1 MCMCWSKRKMA
12 GYVVVGTQWG
22 DEGKGKVVDL
32 LGKHVDMIVR
42 YQGGNNAGHT
52 VVVNGKKTVLHLLP
66 SGILN
71 KDALC
76 VIGPGVVLNPFVL
89 FEEVEA
95 LEKEGLQCDHLR
107 ISDRTQLLM
116 PYHVRLDELI
126 EARGGKYKVGTKKN
140 GIGPCYSDKYSRIG
154 IRVCDLQDW
163 NVFEEKLKSTL
174 EIKNAEIEKVYGG
187 EPFDYD
193 EMVAQF
199 KVIREKML
207 PMICDSVSLVNEAL
221 ENDKIVLFEG
231 AQANMLDINYG
242 TYPFVTSS
250 SPTSAGV
257 LEGAGVPP
265 QSLTR
270 IIGVAKA
277 YSTRVGEGPYIT
289 ELLGD
294 EGEALRQKG
303 FEFGATTGRPRRCG
317 WLDLPVVKQA
327 VRINGLTDIAMTKID
342 ILTGYDKIPVCVG
355 YELDGKQIDY
365 VPASLEVYGRCKPVW
380 KVFDGWTEDISQI
393 RNYEDLPENCRKYVE
408 FVEEYTKTSVS
419 LVSVSPEREG
429 NIIRKPLI

>member
-1 MCMCWSKRKMA
+1 MA

-32 LGKHVDMIVR
+32 LGKHVDMVVR

-95 LEKEGLQCDHLR
+95 LEKEGLHCDHLR

-126 EARGGKYKVGTKKN
+126 EARGGKYKVGTTKN

-187 EPFDYD
+187 EPFDYY

-199 KVIREKML
+199 KVLREKML

-221 ENDKIVLFEG
+221 ENDKVVLFEG

-270 IIGVAKA
+270 IIGIAKA
-277 YSTRVGEGPYIT
+277 YSTRVGEGPFVT

>member
-1 MCMCWSKRKMA
+1 MA

-32 LGKHVDMIVR
+32 LGKHVDMVVR

-126 EARGGKYKVGTKKN
+126 EARGGKYKVGTTKN

-207 PMICDSVSLVNEAL
+207 PMICDSVSLVNKAL

>member
-1 MCMCWSKRKMA
+1 MA

-32 LGKHVDMIVR
+32 LGKHVDMVVR

-76 VIGPGVVLNPFVL
+76 VSGPGVVLNPFVL

-126 EARGGKYKVGTKKN
+126 EARGGKYKVGTTKN

-221 ENDKIVLFEG
+221 ENDKVVLFEG

>member
-1 MCMCWSKRKMA
+1 MA

-32 LGKHVDMIVR
+32 LGKHVDMVVR

-126 EARGGKYKVGTKKN
+126 EARGGKYKVGTTKN

-199 KVIREKML
+199 KVLREKML
-207 PMICDSVSLVNEAL
+207 PMICDSVSLINEAL
-221 ENDKIVLFEG
+221 ENDKVVLFEG

-270 IIGVAKA
+270 IIGIAKA
-277 YSTRVGEGPYIT
+277 YSTRVGEGPFVT
-289 ELLGD
+289 ELLGN

-342 ILTGYDKIPVCVG
+342 ILTGYDKIPVCAG

>member
-1 MCMCWSKRKMA
+1 MA

-32 LGKHVDMIVR
+32 LGKHVDMVVR

-126 EARGGKYKVGTKKN
+126 EARGGKYKVGTTKN
-140 GIGPCYSDKYSRIG
+140 GIGPCYADKYSRIG

-199 KVIREKML
+199 KEIREKML

-221 ENDKIVLFEG
+221 ENDKVVLFEG

-342 ILTGYDKIPVCVG
+342 ILTGYDKIPECVG

>member
-1 MCMCWSKRKMA
+1 MA
-12 GYVVVGTQWG
+12 V
-22 DEGKGKVVDL
+22 KVAIN
-32 LGKHVDMIVR
+32 GFGRI
-42 YQGGNNAGHT
+42 GGNNAGHT

-126 EARGGKYKVGTKKN
+126 EARGGKYKVGTTKN

-199 KVIREKML
+199 KVLREKML
-207 PMICDSVSLVNEAL
+207 PMICDSVSLINEAL
-221 ENDKIVLFEG
+221 ENDKVVLFEG

-270 IIGVAKA
+270 IIGIAKA
-277 YSTRVGEGPYIT
+277 YSTRVGEGPFVT
-289 ELLGD
+289 ELLD
-294 EGEALRQKG
+294 EQGEDSKALN
-303 FEFGATTGRPRRCG
+303 
-317 WLDLPVVKQA
+317 LVLLQA
-327 VRINGLTDIAMTKID
+327 DHVD
-342 ILTGYDKIPVCVG
+342 V
-355 YELDGKQIDY
+355 DG
-365 VPASLEVYGRCKPVW
+365 
-380 KVFDGWTEDISQI
+380 
-393 RNYEDLPENCRKYVE
+393 
-408 FVEEYTKTSVS
+408 
-419 LVSVSPEREG
+419 
-429 NIIRKPLI
+429 

>member
-1 MCMCWSKRKMA
+1 MA

-32 LGKHVDMIVR
+32 LGKHVDMVVR

-126 EARGGKYKVGTKKN
+126 EARGGKYKVGTTKN

-199 KVIREKML
+199 KVLREKML
-207 PMICDSVSLVNEAL
+207 PMICDSVSFINEAL
-221 ENDKIVLFEG
+221 ENDKVVLFEG

-270 IIGVAKA
+270 IIGIAKA
-277 YSTRVGEGPYIT
+277 YSTRVGEGPFVT

>member
-1 MCMCWSKRKMA
+1 MA

-32 LGKHVDMIVR
+32 LGKHVDMVVR

-95 LEKEGLQCDHLR
+95 LEKEGLHCDHLR

-126 EARGGKYKVGTKKN
+126 EARGGKYKVGTTKN

-207 PMICDSVSLVNEAL
+207 PMICDSVSLINEAL
-221 ENDKIVLFEG
+221 ENDKVVLFEG

-270 IIGVAKA
+270 IIGIAKA
-277 YSTRVGEGPYIT
+277 YSTRVGEGPFVT

-393 RNYEDLPENCRKYVE
+393 RNSEDLPENCRKYVE

>member
-1 MCMCWSKRKMA
+1 MA

-32 LGKHVDMIVR
+32 LGKHVDMVVR

-95 LEKEGLQCDHLR
+95 LEKEGLHCDHLR

-126 EARGGKYKVGTKKN
+126 EARGGKYKVGTTKN

-199 KVIREKML
+199 KVLREKML

-221 ENDKIVLFEG
+221 ENDKVVLFEG

-270 IIGVAKA
+270 IIGIAKA
-277 YSTRVGEGPYIT
+277 YSTRVGEGPFVT

-342 ILTGYDKIPVCVG
+342 ILTGFDKIPVCVG

-408 FVEEYTKTSVS
+408 FVEEFTKTPVS

>member
-1 MCMCWSKRKMA
+1 MA

-32 LGKHVDMIVR
+32 LGKHVDMVVR

-126 EARGGKYKVGTKKN
+126 EARGGKYKVGATKN

-199 KVIREKML
+199 KVLREKML
-207 PMICDSVSLVNEAL
+207 PMICDSVSLINEAL
-221 ENDKIVLFEG
+221 ENDKVVLFEG

-270 IIGVAKA
+270 IIGIAKA
-277 YSTRVGEGPYIT
+277 YSTRVGEGPFVT

>member
-1 MCMCWSKRKMA
+1 MA

-32 LGKHVDMIVR
+32 LGKHVDMVVR

-126 EARGGKYKVGTKKN
+126 EARGGKYKVGTTKN

-221 ENDKIVLFEG
+221 ENDKVVLFEG

-270 IIGVAKA
+270 IIGVSKA

-408 FVEEYTKTSVS
+408 FVEEYTKKRYNVTIEHLRNTVMC
-419 LVSVSPEREG
+419 LWRATWRPMR
-429 NIIRKPLI
+429 IRI

>member
-1 MCMCWSKRKMA
+1 MA

-32 LGKHVDMIVR
+32 LGKHVDMVVR

-126 EARGGKYKVGTKKN
+126 EARGGKYKVGTTKN
-140 GIGPCYSDKYSRIG
+140 GIGPCYADKYSRIG

-187 EPFDYD
+187 EPFDYG

-221 ENDKIVLFEG
+221 ENDKVVLFEG

>member
-1 MCMCWSKRKMA
+1 M
-12 GYVVVGTQWG
+12 
-22 DEGKGKVVDL
+22 
-32 LGKHVDMIVR
+32 
-42 YQGGNNAGHT
+42 
-52 VVVNGKKTVLHLLP
+52 
-66 SGILN
+66 
-71 KDALC
+71 
-76 VIGPGVVLNPFVL
+76 
-89 FEEVEA
+89 
-95 LEKEGLQCDHLR
+95 
-107 ISDRTQLLM
+107 
-116 PYHVRLDELI
+116 
-126 EARGGKYKVGTKKN
+126 
-140 GIGPCYSDKYSRIG
+140 
-154 IRVCDLQDW
+154 
-163 NVFEEKLKSTL
+163 
-174 EIKNAEIEKVYGG
+174 
-187 EPFDYD
+187 
-193 EMVAQF
+193 
-199 KVIREKML
+199 
-207 PMICDSVSLVNEAL
+207 
-221 ENDKIVLFEG
+221 
-231 AQANMLDINYG
+231 
-242 TYPFVTSS
+242 
-250 SPTSAGV
+250 
-257 LEGAGVPP
+257 
-265 QSLTR
+265 TR

>member
-1 MCMCWSKRKMA
+1 MA

-32 LGKHVDMIVR
+32 LGKHVDMVVR

-126 EARGGKYKVGTKKN
+126 EARGGKYKVGTTKN
-140 GIGPCYSDKYSRIG
+140 GIGPCYADKYSRIG

-199 KVIREKML
+199 KVLREKML
-207 PMICDSVSLVNEAL
+207 PMICDSVSLINEAL
-221 ENDKIVLFEG
+221 ENDKVVLFEG

-270 IIGVAKA
+270 IIGIAKA
-277 YSTRVGEGPYIT
+277 YSTRVGEGSFVT

>member
-1 MCMCWSKRKMA
+1 MA

-32 LGKHVDMIVR
+32 LGKHVDMVVR

-76 VIGPGVVLNPFVL
+76 VIGPGIVLNPFVL

-95 LEKEGLQCDHLR
+95 LEKEGLHCDHLR

-126 EARGGKYKVGTKKN
+126 EARGGKYKVGTTKN

-199 KVIREKML
+199 KVLREKML

-221 ENDKIVLFEG
+221 ENDKVVLFEG

-270 IIGVAKA
+270 IIGIAKA
-277 YSTRVGEGPYIT
+277 YSTRVGEGPFVT

-365 VPASLEVYGRCKPVW
+365 VPASLEVYGRCKPIW

>member
-1 MCMCWSKRKMA
+1 MA

-32 LGKHVDMIVR
+32 LGKHVDMVVR

-126 EARGGKYKVGTKKN
+126 EARGGKYKVGTTKN

-199 KVIREKML
+199 KVLREKML
-207 PMICDSVSLVNEAL
+207 PMICDSVSLINEAL
-221 ENDKIVLFEG
+221 ENDKVVLFEG

-270 IIGVAKA
+270 IIGIAKA
-277 YSTRVGEGPYIT
+277 YSTRVGEGPFVT

-429 NIIRKPLI
+429 NIIRNPLI

>member
-1 MCMCWSKRKMA
+1 MA

-32 LGKHVDMIVR
+32 LGKHVDMVVR

-126 EARGGKYKVGTKKN
+126 EARGGKYKVGTTKN
-140 GIGPCYSDKYSRIG
+140 GIGPCYADKYSRIG

-187 EPFDYD
+187 DPFDYD

-221 ENDKIVLFEG
+221 ENDKVVLFEG

-270 IIGVAKA
+270 IIGVSKA

>member
-1 MCMCWSKRKMA
+1 MA

-126 EARGGKYKVGTKKN
+126 EARGGKYKVGTTKN

-327 VRINGLTDIAMTKID
+327 VRINGLTDIAITKID

>member
-1 MCMCWSKRKMA
+1 MCWRKRKMA

-32 LGKHVDMIVR
+32 LGKHVDMVVR

-126 EARGGKYKVGTKKN
+126 EARGGKYKVGTTKN
-140 GIGPCYSDKYSRIG
+140 GIGPCYADKYSRIG

-221 ENDKIVLFEG
+221 ENDKVVLFEG

-270 IIGVAKA
+270 IIGVSKA

>member
-1 MCMCWSKRKMA
+1 MA

-32 LGKHVDMIVR
+32 LGKHVDMVVR

-126 EARGGKYKVGTKKN
+126 EARGGKYKVGTTKN

-163 NVFEEKLKSTL
+163 DVFEEKLKSTL

-199 KVIREKML
+199 KVLREKML

-221 ENDKIVLFEG
+221 ENDKVVLFEG

-270 IIGVAKA
+270 IIGIAKA
-277 YSTRVGEGPYIT
+277 YSTRVGEGPFVT

>member
-1 MCMCWSKRKMA
+1 MA

-32 LGKHVDMIVR
+32 LGKHVDMVVR

-126 EARGGKYKVGTKKN
+126 EARGGKYKVGTTKN

-193 EMVAQF
+193 EMIAQF
-199 KVIREKML
+199 KVLREKML
-207 PMICDSVSLVNEAL
+207 PMICDSVSLINEAL
-221 ENDKIVLFEG
+221 ENDKVVLFEG

-270 IIGVAKA
+270 IIGIAKA
-277 YSTRVGEGPYIT
+277 YSTRVGEGPFVT

>member
-1 MCMCWSKRKMA
+1 MA

-32 LGKHVDMIVR
+32 LGKHVDMVVR

-76 VIGPGVVLNPFVL
+76 VIGPGVVLNPFVI

-95 LEKEGLQCDHLR
+95 LEKEGLQCDYLR

-126 EARGGKYKVGTKKN
+126 EARGGKYKVGTTKN

-199 KVIREKML
+199 KVLREKML
-207 PMICDSVSLVNEAL
+207 PMICDSVSLINEAL
-221 ENDKIVLFEG
+221 ENDKVVLFEG

-270 IIGVAKA
+270 IIGIAKA
-277 YSTRVGEGPYIT
+277 YSTRVGEGPFVT

>member
-1 MCMCWSKRKMA
+1 MA

-32 LGKHVDMIVR
+32 LGKHVDMVVR

-126 EARGGKYKVGTKKN
+126 EARGGKYKVGTTKN

-199 KVIREKML
+199 KVLREKML
-207 PMICDSVSLVNEAL
+207 PMICDSVFLINEAL
-221 ENDKIVLFEG
+221 ENDKVVLFEG

-270 IIGVAKA
+270 IIGIAKA
-277 YSTRVGEGPYIT
+277 YSTRVGEGPFVT

>member
-1 MCMCWSKRKMA
+1 MA

-32 LGKHVDMIVR
+32 LGKHVDMVVR

-126 EARGGKYKVGTKKN
+126 EARGGKYKVGTTKN
-140 GIGPCYSDKYSRIG
+140 GIGPCYSRIG

-199 KVIREKML
+199 KVLREKML
-207 PMICDSVSLVNEAL
+207 PMICDSVSLINEAL
-221 ENDKIVLFEG
+221 ENDKVVLFEG

-270 IIGVAKA
+270 IIGIAKA
-277 YSTRVGEGPYIT
+277 YSTRVGEGPFVT
-289 ELLGD
+289 ELLGN

>member
-1 MCMCWSKRKMA
+1 MA
-12 GYVVVGTQWG
+12 GYVVVGAQWG

-32 LGKHVDMIVR
+32 LGKHVDMVVR

-71 KDALC
+71 KHALC
-76 VIGPGVVLNPFVL
+76 VIGPGVVLNLSVL
-89 FEEVEA
+89 FHEIEQLEEQ
-95 LEKEGLQCDHLR
+95 GLKCDHLR

-126 EARGGKYKVGTKKN
+126 EARGGKYKVGTTKN
-140 GIGPCYSDKYSRIG
+140 GIGPCYADKYSRIG
-154 IRVCDLQDW
+154 LRVCDLVDW
-163 NVFEEKLKSTL
+163 DVFCEKLKSTL

-193 EMVAQF
+193 EMVEEYRQM
-199 KVIREKML
+199 REKLL
-207 PMICDSVSLVNEAL
+207 PMVCDSVSLVNEAL
-221 ENDKIVLFEG
+221 EADKTVLFEG

-250 SPTSAGV
+250 SPTTAGV

-270 IIGVAKA
+270 IIGISKA
-277 YSTRVGEGPYIT
+277 YATRVGEGPFVT
-289 ELLGD
+289 ELYGD
-294 EGEALRQKG
+294 EGDALRNKG
-303 FEFGATTGRPRRCG
+303 GEFGATTGRPRRTG

-327 VRINGLTDIAMTKID
+327 VRLNGLTDIAITKID

-355 YELDGKQIDY
+355 YELNGETIDY
-365 VPASLEVYGRCKPVW
+365 VPASLKVYTECKPVW
-380 KVFDGWTEDISQI
+380 KVFDGWTEDISKI
-393 RNYEDLPENCRKYVE
+393 SKYEDLPENCRKYVE
-408 FVEEYTKTSVS
+408 FIEQYTGVSVS

>member
-1 MCMCWSKRKMA
+1 MA

-32 LGKHVDMIVR
+32 LGKHVDMVVR

-126 EARGGKYKVGTKKN
+126 EARGGKYKVGTTKN
-140 GIGPCYSDKYSRIG
+140 GIGPCYADKYSRIG

-199 KVIREKML
+199 KVLREKML
-207 PMICDSVSLVNEAL
+207 PMICDSVSLINEAL
-221 ENDKIVLFEG
+221 ENDKVVLFEG

>member
-1 MCMCWSKRKMA
+1 MA

-32 LGKHVDMIVR
+32 LGKHVDMVVR

-126 EARGGKYKVGTKKN
+126 EARGGKYKVGTTKN

-187 EPFDYD
+187 EPFDYN

-221 ENDKIVLFEG
+221 ENDKVVLFEG

>member
-1 MCMCWSKRKMA
+1 MA

-32 LGKHVDMIVR
+32 LGKHVDMVVR

-126 EARGGKYKVGTKKN
+126 EARGGKYKVGTTKN
-140 GIGPCYSDKYSRIG
+140 GIGPCYADKYSRIG

-193 EMVAQF
+193 EIVAQF

-221 ENDKIVLFEG
+221 ENDKVVLFEG

-270 IIGVAKA
+270 IIGVSKA

>member
-1 MCMCWSKRKMA
+1 MA

-32 LGKHVDMIVR
+32 LGKHVDMVVR

-126 EARGGKYKVGTKKN
+126 EARGGKYKVGTTKN

-221 ENDKIVLFEG
+221 ENDKVVLFEG

-365 VPASLEVYGRCKPVW
+365 VPASLEVYDRCKPVW

>member
-1 MCMCWSKRKMA
+1 MA

-32 LGKHVDMIVR
+32 LGKHVDMVVR

-95 LEKEGLQCDHLR
+95 LEKEGLHCDHLR

-126 EARGGKYKVGTKKN
+126 EARGGKYKVGTTKN

-199 KVIREKML
+199 KVLREKML

-221 ENDKIVLFEG
+221 ENDKVVLFEG

-270 IIGVAKA
+270 IIGIAKA
-277 YSTRVGEGPYIT
+277 YSTRVGEGPFVT

>member
-1 MCMCWSKRKMA
+1 MA

-32 LGKHVDMIVR
+32 LGKHVDMVVR

-95 LEKEGLQCDHLR
+95 LEKEGLHCDHLR

-126 EARGGKYKVGTKKN
+126 EARGGKYKVGTTKN

-199 KVIREKML
+199 KVLREKML

-221 ENDKIVLFEG
+221 ENDKVVLFEG

-270 IIGVAKA
+270 IIGIAKA
-277 YSTRVGEGPYIT
+277 YSTRVGEGPFVT

-365 VPASLEVYGRCKPVW
+365 VPASLEVYGRCKPIW

>member
-1 MCMCWSKRKMA
+1 MA

-32 LGKHVDMIVR
+32 LGKHVDMVVR

-89 FEEVEA
+89 FEEVES
-95 LEKEGLQCDHLR
+95 LEKEGLHCDHLR

-126 EARGGKYKVGTKKN
+126 EARGGKYKVGTTKN

-199 KVIREKML
+199 KVLREKML

-221 ENDKIVLFEG
+221 ENDKVVLFEG

-270 IIGVAKA
+270 IIGIAKA
-277 YSTRVGEGPYIT
+277 YSTRVGEGPFVT

>member
-1 MCMCWSKRKMA
+1 MA

-32 LGKHVDMIVR
+32 LGKHVDMVVR

-126 EARGGKYKVGTKKN
+126 EARGGKYKVGTTKN

-199 KVIREKML
+199 KVFREKML

-221 ENDKIVLFEG
+221 ENDKVVLFEG

-270 IIGVAKA
+270 IIGVSKA